1 MLLLLA
7 MLVVAIGRWFQ
18 AAVKKTNHCYCF
30 SLLCRGTVFFFFFTI
45 VAAQPVGG
53 KRWREPDSDTVSNDG
68 ERDQKESEVIVL
80 LCYLFYFPLSS
91 FRPLFFSLLF
101 QKQSPRPLFFLFFLP
116 SVPFLYFVSLSKLLS
131 TSLKSPLF
139 HFCFTLFSL
148 SFFKILPPLYF

>member
-1 MLLLLA
+1 

-18 AAVKKTNHCYCF
+18 VAVKKTNHCYCF
-30 SLLCRGTVFFFFFTI
+30 SLLCRGTVFFVFFTI

-53 KRWREPDSDTVSNDG
+53 ERWREADNDTVSNDG
-68 ERDQKESEVIVL
+68 ERDQKESEVTVL

-101 QKQSPRPLFFLFFLP
+101 QKQSPHPLFFLFFLP